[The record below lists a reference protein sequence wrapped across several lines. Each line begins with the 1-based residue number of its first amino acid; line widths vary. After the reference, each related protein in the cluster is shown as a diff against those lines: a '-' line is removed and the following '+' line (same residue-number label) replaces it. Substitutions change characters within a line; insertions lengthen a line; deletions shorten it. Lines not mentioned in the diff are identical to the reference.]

1 MVSTPRKVSYSE
13 KFPDGGG
20 GCLAANESRTCR
32 RPTEPAVAIAPRA
45 PANAGQAGPAA
56 AQAAGRFGIG
66 RGLRLVSLEDDC
78 HSQHSAVLNHVSVA
92 DSCNVDEWCKAHGPD
107 VFQGQQRV
115 RAKIQSQAND
125 QLLVELEF

>member
-1 MVSTPRKVSYSE
+1 VVSTPRKVSYSE

-45 PANAGQAGPAA
+45 LADAGQVGPA
-56 AQAAGRFGIG
+56 AQAAGRFRIG

-78 HSQHSAVLNHVSVA
+78 HSQHSAVLDHVPVA
-92 DSCNVDEWCKAHGPD
+92 DSCNVDERCKAQGPD